1 MGESRRKSAPI
12 PNIIRG
18 LRLIQGVRNGMFRV
32 RGRPMISITT
42 KPGAAMPGMT
52 CGWMA
57 HARRMALC
65 SALGLL
71 VLATVAPGRAR
82 AKDDDGGGQKKPT
95 IGNFEQKFPN
105 GGMRPRALKTGSE
118 SSIEYRGRPPLV
130 TPPSRNLPPPAQAG
144 AGQTA

>member
-71 VLATVAPGRAR
+71 VLATVAPVVAR
-82 AKDDDGGGQKKPT
+82 AQDDDDGGQEKT
-95 IGNFEQKFPN
+95 NFWNFDKNLLN
-105 GGMRPRALKTGSE
+105 GAMRA
-118 SSIEYRGRPPLV
+118 
-130 TPPSRNLPPPAQAG
+130 
-144 AGQTA
+144 